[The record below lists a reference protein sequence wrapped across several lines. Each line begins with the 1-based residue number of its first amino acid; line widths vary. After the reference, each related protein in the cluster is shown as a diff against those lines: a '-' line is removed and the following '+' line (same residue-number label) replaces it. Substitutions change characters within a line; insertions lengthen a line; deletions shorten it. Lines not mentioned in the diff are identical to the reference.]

1 MLTRLSIWNYA
12 LIDELSVTFG
22 PGLNI
27 ITGETGAGKSIVL
40 GALSLI
46 LGARADT
53 TVIRNNG
60 KKCIVEGLF
69 HLPGNGLES
78 FFTSNDLDFDVNTIL
93 RREISPSGKSRA
105 FINDTPVN
113 LQQLRDLSLQL
124 IDIHSQ
130 FQNLDLGSRQFQI
143 KMVDIVSGNQDLLS
157 DYQSAFN
164 EHNRI
169 AASLKS
175 LRENSVKA
183 KADLDYYQFQY
194 DQLEKAGLQEDEQE
208 LLEEEREKLV
218 HSEEI
223 KSTLAFVYE
232 LLEGEH
238 FPVMSRLKD
247 ALGRLDKIRSFIRE
261 AGEFYER
268 LDSVYVELRELTREI
283 GLLAE
288 DILFDPQRLVVVNER
303 LDLIYSLQLK
313 HQVSEVAG
321 LIELKNSLAGKISE
335 IAGYDPELLQLE
347 NKLNETGTRLREMA
361 GKLTRARMKSFPAI
375 QQKVTGILV
384 QLAIPNAVFLV
395 EHNQEDTFTPLG
407 ADDIHFLFSANKN
420 VPPAEISHIASG
432 GEISRVMLAL
442 KSLLAESYFI
452 STIVLDEIDSGISGE
467 AALKMGA
474 VLRNLS
480 KGVQVIN
487 ITHLPQIAAQGDD
500 HFQVYKTESETGAVT
515 SVRKLGEKERIEE
528 LAKMVGG
535 DAPSETARKTATEL
549 LNREG
554 SL

>member
-53 TVIRNNG
+53 TIIRNSG

-69 HLPGNGLES
+69 HLPGDGLES

-143 KMVDIVSGNQDLLS
+143 KMVDIVSGNQDLLR
-157 DYQSAFN
+157 DYQSVFS

-175 LRENSVKA
+175 LREKSAKA

-194 DQLEKAGLQEDEQE
+194 DQLEKAGLEEDEQE

-218 HSEEI
+218 HSEDI
-223 KSTLAFVYE
+223 KSTLAGVHN
-232 LLEGEH
+232 LLEGDH
-238 FPVMSRLKD
+238 FPVLSRLKD

-261 AGEFYER
+261 AGEFYDR
-268 LDSVYVELRELTREI
+268 MDNVYVELRELTRETGI
-283 GLLAE
+283 LAE
-288 DILFDPQRLVVVNER
+288 NILYDPQRLVQVNER

-313 HQVSEVAG
+313 HQVSEVAE
-321 LIELKNSLAGKISE
+321 LIELKNNLAGKISE

-347 NKLNETGTRLREMA
+347 KKLTETGKQLHELA
-361 GKLTRARMKSFPAI
+361 DKLTRERVKSFPVI
-375 QQKVTGILV
+375 QQRVTSILI
-384 QLAIPNAVFLV
+384 QLAIPNAVFVV

-407 ADDIHFLFSANKN
+407 TDDIHFLFSANKN
-420 VPPAEISHIASG
+420 VPPAEISYMASG

-442 KSLLAESYFI
+442 KSLLADSYFI
-452 STIVLDEIDSGISGE
+452 STIILDEIDSGISGE

-487 ITHLPQIAAQGDD
+487 ITHLPQIAAQGDE
-500 HFQVYKTESETGAVT
+500 HFLVYKTESGTGAVT
-515 SVRKLGEKERIEE
+515 SVRKLREAERIDE
-528 LAKMVGG
+528 LAKMMGG
-535 DAPSETARKTATEL
+535 DDPSETTRKTATEL
-549 LNREG
+549 LKKDG
-554 SL
+554 SF